1 MKIYLFL
8 APGFEECE
16 ALAPVDI
23 CRRLGIE
30 TIIVSVADNIIVRS
44 SHSVNV
50 KADYMFDDC
59 DFNDADML
67 ILPGGQP
74 GSNNLLA
81 HDGLCK
87 VILRHHEEGKMLAA
101 ICAAPLVYGNLGLL
115 KGVRATCYPGVEPQ
129 LKGAITT
136 GSLVEKDGL
145 FITGKGP
152 GAAFEFGF
160 TIGEYF
166 CGKEKVATLRKN
178 MITQL

>member
-16 ALAPVDI
+16 AMAPVDI

-30 TIIVSVADNIIVRS
+30 TIIVSVSDDLVVKSAHDVCIKADN
-44 SHSVNV
+44 
-50 KADYMFDDC
+50 MFDDC
-59 DFNDADML
+59 DFSDADML
-67 ILPGGQP
+67 VLPGGQP
-74 GSNNLLA
+74 GSDNLLA
-81 HDGLCK
+81 HERLCK
-87 VILRHHEEGKMLAA
+87 VILRHHAEGKMLAA

-115 KGVRATCYPGVEPQ
+115 KGLRATCYPGVEPL

-136 GSLVEKDGL
+136 GALVEKDGL
-145 FITGKGP
+145 FITAKGP

-160 TIGEYF
+160 TIGEHL

-178 MITQL
+178 MIIQ